1 MEVTYRRV
9 KVGFVFKSN
18 RLVSNYYCAYDNC
31 NITIP
36 TFSVKLK
43 KTLN

>member
-9 KVGFVFKSN
+9 KVGFVFESN
-18 RLVSNYYCAYDNC
+18 RLVSNYCAYNNC

-43 KTLN
+43 TLN